1 MTGRVQLRRTVRN
14 MGATDDFFGSL
25 ASRGHLELLE
35 KASGSVRVEL
45 GSGKGAERW
54 RVTIDKGD
62 VVVSHKAGTADC
74 TIHSS
79 KALFD
84 RIAGG
89 HVNALAAFL
98 RGELEV
104 EGNWELL
111 VLFQRLFPSPPEGSA
126 RSPS

>member
-1 MTGRVQLRRTVRN
+1 

-25 ASRGHLELLE
+25 ASPGHVELLE
-35 KASGSVRVEL
+35 KARGSVRVEL

-54 RVTIDKGD
+54 LVTIDKGD
-62 VVVSHKAGTADC
+62 VVVSHKAGAADC
-74 TIHSS
+74 TIRSS

-89 HVNALAAFL
+89 DVNALAAFL

-111 VLFQRLFPSPPEGSA
+111 VLFQRLFPSPPRGSA

>member
-1 MTGRVQLRRTVRN
+1 MR
-14 MGATDDFFGSL
+14 ATDDFFGSL
-25 ASRGHLELLE
+25 GSRGHVELLE

-54 RVTIDKGD
+54 LVTIDKGD
-62 VVVSHKAGTADC
+62 VVVSHKAGAVDC
-74 TIHSS
+74 TIRSS

-84 RIAGG
+84 RVAGG
-89 HVNALAAFL
+89 NANALAAFL
-98 RGELEV
+98 RGEIEV

-111 VLFQRLFPSPPEGSA
+111 VLFQRLFPSPPRGSA